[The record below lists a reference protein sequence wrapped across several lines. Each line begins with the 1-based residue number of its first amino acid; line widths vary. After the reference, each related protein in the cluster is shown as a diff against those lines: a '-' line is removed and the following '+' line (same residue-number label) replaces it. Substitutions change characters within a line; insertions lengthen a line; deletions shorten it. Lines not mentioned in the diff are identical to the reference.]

1 MNDNGIQLASTAFP
15 FPSYSPGEIFECRY
29 FGRLIKIITSMPSNK
44 EGLDGGLQMSNE
56 INLLGVT
63 LDSKAQI

>member
-1 MNDNGIQLASTAFP
+1 MVFNLRQQP
-15 FPSYSPGEIFECRY
+15 FLFHLTRPEKSLNAVTLEEI
-29 FGRLIKIITSMPSNK
+29 IKIITSMPSNK